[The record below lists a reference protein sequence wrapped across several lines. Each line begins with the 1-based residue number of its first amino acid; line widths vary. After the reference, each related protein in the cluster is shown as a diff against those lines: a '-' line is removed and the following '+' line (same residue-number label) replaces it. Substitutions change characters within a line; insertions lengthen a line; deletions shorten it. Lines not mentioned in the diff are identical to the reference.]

1 MRVCRLLWALSPA
14 LTMHVFVGCCYRP
27 VPLPCT
33 AALPQDILKKE
44 DGAYLKYAMGSM
56 LDIRYQVRSGLLAA
70 GNFGVPQGRW
80 RCFMW
85 AAAPGQQ
92 LPALPKPT
100 HNCLD
105 FNVSEAGRTRGR
117 RTADDSVGQCIAL
130 LFGAYPACWLPLTT
144 RPPVPPAP
152 DKPLLAQCVVAVSAQ
167 LACVGFL
174 SEADAALS
182 GHPPVLLGDIL
193 DDLPPVDNFELHERQ
208 RYLCE
213 PQRVTQVCRC
223 RVCVYVSCVSC
234 VQAAVVGAMGV
245 ETGGGGE
252 RACVEA
258 V

>member
-56 LDIRYQVRSGLLAA
+56 LDIRYQVRAGLLAA

-100 HNCLD
+100 HNCVD
-105 FNVSEAGRTRGR
+105 FNVSRQPAGGAEADCVVHEPPQRCALPCVLAAQASSCRAASSTHCIPACLPTSPHLPNPHAPHPPPPPPPTHTHLPRCIPPPLPPFPLPRSAWWRWRRSSHASDSRRR
-117 RTADDSVGQCIAL
+117 RT
-130 LFGAYPACWLPLTT
+130 
-144 RPPVPPAP
+144 PP
-152 DKPLLAQCVVAVSAQ
+152 
-167 LACVGFL
+167 
-174 SEADAALS
+174 
-182 GHPPVLLGDIL
+182 
-193 DDLPPVDNFELHERQ
+193 
-208 RYLCE
+208 
-213 PQRVTQVCRC
+213 
-223 RVCVYVSCVSC
+223 
-234 VQAAVVGAMGV
+234 
-245 ETGGGGE
+245 
-252 RACVEA
+252 
-258 V
+258 